1 MEKHQGSRKLKYFL
15 FILLLIVL
23 AGVALRG
30 TAEAHLRAAAVL
42 TCLSDPNAHGFVASF
57 AGHPFNEENGSAL
70 IASGPLKFRLYI
82 PDGGAQNGGIVLL
95 HGVHHLGMEDPRLV
109 NLSRALA
116 GSGVEVMTPELQD
129 LADYRITPGTVDT
142 IGASAVILSTKMQ
155 RPVGVIGLSFAG
167 GLSLMA
173 AARPEYKD
181 KIGFVMAV
189 GAHDDMSRV
198 ARFYATNEE
207 TDPDGQEEH
216 LQAHDYGV
224 LILAYEHT
232 EDFFSSQDA
241 PVAREVLRQWIWEE
255 RQAMKT
261 ADALSPEGK
270 KTLDLL
276 LHHREQ
282 LQQDFVEEIARHRA
296 EMDAVSPHGK
306 LGEITAHVYL
316 LHGAADNIIPPE
328 ETLWLEHDVP
338 KPDLKG
344 VLISKALTHVD
355 AGKGEPFTERWALV
369 DFFAHV
375 LRNAKEL
382 NQEKSG
388 H

>member
-1 MEKHQGSRKLKYFL
+1 MEKHQGSRKLKYL
-15 FILLLIVL
+15 LIVILLIVL
-23 AGVALRG
+23 AGVALHG
-30 TAEAHLRAAAVL
+30 TAESHLRAAAVL
-42 TCLSDPNAHGFVASF
+42 TRLSDPNAHGFVAGF
-57 AGHPFNEENGSAL
+57 AGHPFTEEDGSAL
-70 IASGPLKFRLYI
+70 ISSGPLKFKLYI
-82 PDGGAQNGGIVLL
+82 PNNGVRNGGIVLL
-95 HGVHHLGMEDPRLV
+95 HGVHHLGMQDPRLV

-129 LADYRITPGTVDT
+129 LADYRITPRTVDT

-198 ARFYATNEE
+198 ARFYATNME
-207 TDPDGQEEH
+207 TDPNGKEQH
-216 LQAHDYGV
+216 LQAHDYGM

-232 EDFFSSQDA
+232 EGFFSSQDA
-241 PVAREVLRQWIWEE
+241 PIAREVLRQWIWEE
-255 RQAMKT
+255 PQAMKA
-261 ADALSPEGK
+261 ADALSVAGK

-276 LHHREQ
+276 LHHHEQ
-282 LQQDFVEEIARHRA
+282 LQQTFLDEIAQHQA

-306 LGEITAHVYL
+306 LGEIAAHVYL
-316 LHGAADNIIPPE
+316 LHGASDNIIPPA
-328 ETLWLEHDVP
+328 ETLWLERDVP
-338 KPDLKG
+338 KQELKG

-355 AGKGEPFTERWALV
+355 AGNGEPFTEKWALV
-369 DFFAHV
+369 DFFARV
-375 LRNAKEL
+375 LRNAEQL
-382 NQEKSG
+382 NHEKSG

>member
-1 MEKHQGSRKLKYFL
+1 VEKSRGSRKLRY
-15 FILLLIVL
+15 LLLVLLVIIL

-42 TCLSDPNAHGFVASF
+42 TRLSDPNAHGFVASF
-57 AGHPFNEENGSAL
+57 AGHPLTEENGSAL
-70 IASGPLKFRLYI
+70 IASGPLRFKMYV
-82 PDGGAQNGGIVLL
+82 PANGARNGGIVLV
-95 HGVHHLGMEDPRLV
+95 HGVHHLGMDDPRLV
-109 NLSRALA
+109 NLARALS

-129 LADYRITPGTVDT
+129 LADYRITPRTVDT
-142 IGASAVILSTKMQ
+142 IGASAVILSTKLS

-173 AARPEYKD
+173 AARPEFKD

-207 TDPDGQEEH
+207 TNPNGKEQH
-216 LQAHDYGV
+216 LQAHDYGM

-232 EDFFSSQDA
+232 EDFFSGEDA
-241 PVAREVLRQWIWEE
+241 PIAREVLRQWIREE
-255 RQAMKT
+255 PQAMKN
-261 ADALSPEGK
+261 AGALSPAGN
-270 KTLDLL
+270 KTLDQL
-276 LHHREQ
+276 LHHHQQ
-282 LQQDFVEEIARHRA
+282 LQQDFVEEIARHQA

-306 LGEITAHVYL
+306 LGDIAAHVYL
-316 LHGAADNIIPPE
+316 LHGAADNIIPPA

-338 KPDLKG
+338 KQDLKG

-355 AGKGEPFTERWALV
+355 AGNGEPLTEKWALV

-375 LRNAKEL
+375 LQDATKL
-382 NQEKSG
+382 NERTQG

>member
-1 MEKHQGSRKLKYFL
+1 VERNQGSRKLKYFL

-23 AGVALRG
+23 AGVALRS

-42 TCLSDPNAHGFVASF
+42 TRLSDPNARGFVASF
-57 AGHPFNEENGSAL
+57 AAHPFTEENGSAL
-70 IASGPLKFRLYI
+70 IATGTLKFRLYI
-82 PDGGAQNGGIVLL
+82 PEGGALNGAIVLL

-129 LADYRITPGTVDT
+129 LADYRITPRTVDT

-155 RPVGVIGLSFAG
+155 RPVGVMGLSFAG

-198 ARFYATNEE
+198 ARFYATNVE
-207 TDPDGQEEH
+207 TDPNGQEQH
-216 LQAHDYGV
+216 LQAHEYGM

-232 EDFFSSQDA
+232 EDFFSSHDA
-241 PVAREVLRQWIWEE
+241 PIAREVLREWIGEE
-255 RQAMKT
+255 PQAMKT
-261 ADALSPEGK
+261 ADGLSTEGK
-270 KTLDLL
+270 KTLDQL
-276 LHHREQ
+276 LHHHEQ
-282 LQQDFVEEIARHRA
+282 LQQDFVEEIARHQA
-296 EMDAVSPHGK
+296 EMDAISPHGK
-306 LGEITAHVYL
+306 LDDITAHVYL
-316 LHGAADNIIPPE
+316 LHGAADNIIPPA
-328 ETLWLEHDVP
+328 ETLWLERDVP
-338 KPDLKG
+338 KQDMKG
-344 VLISKALTHVD
+344 VLISRALTHVD
-355 AGKGEPFTERWALV
+355 AGNGEPFMEKWALV
-369 DFFAHV
+369 DFFARV
-375 LRNAKEL
+375 LRNAEQL

>member
-1 MEKHQGSRKLKYFL
+1 LEKKQGSRKLKY
-15 FILLLIVL
+15 LLLFLLFFVL
-23 AGVALRG
+23 AGVTLRD
-30 TAEAHLRAAAVL
+30 TADAHLRAAAVL
-42 TCLSDPNAHGFVASF
+42 TRLNDPNAHGFVASF
-57 AGHPFNEENGSAL
+57 AGHPYTEEDGSAL
-70 IASGPLKFRLYI
+70 IASGRLKFRLYI
-82 PDGGAQNGGIVLL
+82 PAGGARNGGIVLL
-95 HGVHHLGMEDPRLV
+95 HGIHHLGMEDPRLV
-109 NLSRALA
+109 NLARALA

-129 LADYRITPGTVDT
+129 LADYRITPRTVDT

-173 AARPEYKD
+173 AARPEYED
-181 KIGFVMAV
+181 KIGFVLAV
-189 GAHDDMSRV
+189 GAHDEMSRV
-198 ARFYATNEE
+198 ANFYATNQE
-207 TDPDGQEEH
+207 PNPNGQEQH

-232 EDFFSSQDA
+232 EDFFSVHDA

-255 RQAMKT
+255 PQAMKT

-276 LHHREQ
+276 LHHHER
-282 LQQDFVEEIARHRA
+282 LQQDFVEEIARHQT

-306 LGEITAHVYL
+306 LSDVTAHVYL
-316 LHGAADNIIPPE
+316 LHGAADNIIPPA
-328 ETLWLEHDVP
+328 ETLWLERDVP
-338 KPDLKG
+338 KQDLKG

-355 AGKGEPFTERWALV
+355 AGKGEALTERWALV

-375 LRNAKEL
+375 LRNAKNL

>member
-1 MEKHQGSRKLKYFL
+1 MERNQGSRKLKYV
-15 FILLLIVL
+15 LLVLVIIIL

-30 TAEAHLRAAAVL
+30 TADAHLRAAAVL
-42 TCLSDPNAHGFVASF
+42 TRLSDPHAHGFVASF
-57 AGHPFNEENGSAL
+57 AGHPFSEEDGSAL

-82 PDGGAQNGGIVLL
+82 PENGAGKGGIVLL

-129 LADYRITPGTVDT
+129 LADYRITPRTVDT
-142 IGASAVILSTKMQ
+142 IGASAVILSTKMN

-198 ARFYATNEE
+198 ARFYAINVE
-207 TDPDGQEEH
+207 TDPDGKEQH
-216 LQAHDYGV
+216 LQAHDYGM

-232 EDFFSSQDA
+232 EDFFSSHDA

-255 RQAMKT
+255 PQAMKT
-261 ADALSPEGK
+261 ADALSPAGK
-270 KTLDLL
+270 KTLDQL
-276 LHHREQ
+276 LHHHEQ
-282 LQQDFVEEIARHRA
+282 LQQDFLEEIARHQA

-306 LGEITAHVYL
+306 LGDIAADVYL
-316 LHGAADNIIPPE
+316 LHGASDNIIPPA
-328 ETLWLEHDVP
+328 ETLWLERDVP
-338 KPDLKG
+338 KQDLKG
-344 VLISKALTHVD
+344 ALISKALTHVD
-355 AGKGEPFTERWALV
+355 AGNGEPLKEKWALV

-375 LRNAKEL
+375 LQDATELSQRN
-382 NQEKSG
+382 QG

>member
-1 MEKHQGSRKLKYFL
+1 VERNQGSRKLKYL
-15 FILLLIVL
+15 LLVLLLIAL
-23 AGVALRG
+23 AGVALRR

-42 TCLSDPNAHGFVASF
+42 TRLSDPNARGFVASF
-57 AGHPFNEENGSAL
+57 AAHPFTEENGSAL

-82 PDGGAQNGGIVLL
+82 PEGGARNGAIVLL

-129 LADYRITPGTVDT
+129 LADYRITPRTVDT
-142 IGASAVILSTKMQ
+142 IGSSAVILSTKLN

-198 ARFYATNEE
+198 ARFYATNLE
-207 TDPDGQEEH
+207 TDPDGKEQH
-216 LQAHDYGV
+216 LQAHEYGM

-232 EDFFSSQDA
+232 EDFFSSRDA

-255 RQAMKT
+255 PQAMK
-261 ADALSPEGK
+261 AAGALSPQGK

-276 LHHREQ
+276 LHHHEQ
-282 LQQDFVEEIARHRA
+282 LQQDFVEEIARHKA
-296 EMDAVSPHGK
+296 EMDAVSPQGK
-306 LGEITAHVYL
+306 LSDITAHVYL
-316 LHGAADNIIPPE
+316 LHGAADNIIPPA
-328 ETLWLEHDVP
+328 ETLWLERDVA
-338 KPDLKG
+338 KQDLKG

-355 AGKGEPFTERWALV
+355 AGNGEPFTQKWALV
-369 DFFAHV
+369 DFFARV
-375 LRNAKEL
+375 LRNAEQL
-382 NQEKSG
+382 NQEKPG
-388 H
+388 R